1 MISEMQYEGEDNL
14 FLFLVAKYYFN
25 TTKIGE
31 VKITMYETYPWN
43 Y

>member
-1 MISEMQYEGEDNL
+1 MKGNTTCSDFWSQ
-14 FLFLVAKYYFN
+14 KYYFN

-31 VKITMYETYPWN
+31 VRMTMYETYSVN